1 MLFRIINQT
10 LPFFELRISRERS
23 GWEVGRLR
31 REAEEEE
38 ELVKLLQSD
47 HDDGMT
53 DDDDGQQTGSS
64 SDSESSCDDE
74 IANAMQTTIGNLR

>member
-1 MLFRIINQT
+1 MLIRILIET
-10 LPFFELRISRERS
+10 LPNFGSRISRERS
-23 GWEVGRLR
+23 GWEVGRMR

-47 HDDGMT
+47 HDDGLT
-53 DDDDGQQTGSS
+53 DDDDGEQTTSS

-74 IANAMQTTIGNLR
+74 IANAMETTVGNLR